1 MSVAAPPITRLTNYI
16 NGQWTDSPTS
26 EWRDVVN
33 PATGEI
39 LASVPL
45 ADAAEVNAA
54 VEAAAAAFP
63 AWRRTPPEDRIQPL
77 FKLKM
82 LLEEHIDDIARIIT
96 TENGKTFTEAKAEM
110 RRAIE
115 NVEVACGIP
124 MMMQGYNLE
133 DVARG
138 IDEMM
143 IRQPIGVT
151 AAIVPFNFP
160 GMIAFWYLPY
170 AIATGNT
177 FILKPSERV
186 PLTMRY
192 IYELLEKT
200 GLPKGVVS
208 LVNGGKAVVDALID
222 HPKVRAISF
231 VGSTPVARY
240 IYARS
245 GEQGKRCQCQGG
257 AKNHVVVLPDADMP
271 MATQII
277 SDSAFGCAGQRCLA
291 VSVAVTI
298 GEAQKTFRDSIADAA
313 SKLRVGNGLEDG
325 VQMGPVITPQS
336 KERVESLIGLG
347 EKQGAKVLL
356 DGRNSKVP
364 KYESGNFV
372 NPTILD
378 DVPQTSDLADTEI
391 FGPVLSLVHADNMDE
406 ALAFLERSAY
416 GNQASLFTSSGSAA
430 RRFRYEAPAGNIGIN
445 IGVAAPM
452 AYFPF
457 SGWKNSF
464 LRRPARPGPRR
475 HRVLYRQESCRG
487 ALGQR
492 AQQKVL
498 MTVPGSGVA
507 MKLLTTESQRLR
519 ENEEQ
524 KDPRTSP
531 IIGAAI
537 EVHRHLGPGLL
548 ESAYEEC
555 LCHELHLRGLV
566 FERQVSLPVSYKGLQ
581 LDCGYRID
589 LIVGQEVVIELKAVD
604 KILPVHEAQLL
615 TYLKTSC
622 KRVGLLINFNVPLLT
637 QGIIRRV
644 F

>member
-1 MSVAAPPITRLTNYI
+1 MTTTAAPPITTVPNFI
-16 NGQWTDSPTS
+16 NGQWVVSSSSDI
-26 EWRDVVN
+26 RDVVN
-33 PATGEI
+33 PATSEV
-39 LASVPL
+39 LARVPL
-45 ADAAEVNAA
+45 ADNAEVDRAI
-54 VEAAAAAFP
+54 ESAAAAFP

-82 LLEEHIDDIARIIT
+82 LLEDHIGDIARILT
-96 TENGKTFTEAKAEM
+96 QENGKTITEAKAEM

-143 IRQPIGVT
+143 IRQPLGVV

-160 GMIAFWYLPY
+160 GMIPFWYLPY

-192 IYELLEKT
+192 IYELMEQT

-208 LVNGGKAVVDALID
+208 LVNGGKAAVDALID

-257 AKNHVVVLPDADMP
+257 AKNHVIILPDADMP

-277 SDSAFGCAGQRCLA
+277 ADSAFGCAGQRCLA

-298 GEAQKTFRDSIADAA
+298 GDAQKIFRDSIAESAA
-313 SKLRVGNGLEDG
+313 KLKVGYGLEDG
-325 VQMGPVITPQS
+325 VQMGPVTTLQS
-336 KERVESLIGLG
+336 KQRIESLIGAG
-347 EKQGAKVLL
+347 EKQGAKVIL

-364 KYESGNFV
+364 NYDSGNFV
-372 NPTILD
+372 NPTVLD
-378 DVPQTSDLADTEI
+378 GLPADSDLADTEI
-391 FGPVLSLVHADNMDE
+391 FGPVLSLVHANDMDE

-416 GNQASLFTSSGSAA
+416 GNQASLFTSSGAAA

-464 LRRPARPGPRR
+464 FGDL
-475 HRVLYRQESCRG
+475 H
-487 ALGQR
+487 GQGR
-492 AQQKVL
+492 
-498 MTVPGSGVA
+498 
-507 MKLLTTESQRLR
+507 
-519 ENEEQ
+519 
-524 KDPRTSP
+524 D
-531 IIGAAI
+531 AI
-537 EVHRHLGPGLL
+537 EFYTDKKV
-548 ESAYEEC
+548 
-555 LCHELHLRGLV
+555 V
-566 FERQVSLPVSYKGLQ
+566 VERWAKEHSRK
-581 LDCGYRID
+581 
-589 LIVGQEVVIELKAVD
+589 
-604 KILPVHEAQLL
+604 
-615 TYLKTSC
+615 
-622 KRVGLLINFNVPLLT
+622 F
-637 QGIIRRV
+637 
-644 F
+644 

>member
-1 MSVAAPPITRLTNYI
+1 MTVAAPPTIKLTDYI
-16 NGQWTDSPTS
+16 NGRWADSRATQ
-26 EWRDVVN
+26 WRDVVN
-33 PATGEI
+33 PATGET
-39 LASVPL
+39 LANVPL
-45 ADAAEVNAA
+45 GGATEVNAA
-54 VEAAAAAFP
+54 VEAAAAAFLE
-63 AWRRTPPEDRIQPL
+63 WRRAPPEDRIQPL
-77 FKLKM
+77 FKLKV

-96 TENGKTFTEAKAEM
+96 MENGKTFTEAKAEM

-143 IRQPIGVT
+143 IRQPLGVV

-177 FILKPSERV
+177 FVIKPSERV

-200 GLPKGVVS
+200 GLPRGVVN
-208 LVNGGKAVVDALID
+208 LVNGAKAAVDALID

-245 GEQGKRCQCQGG
+245 AEKGKRCQCQGG
-257 AKNHVVVLPDADMP
+257 AKNHVIVLPDADLP
-271 MATQII
+271 MTTQII

-291 VSVAVTI
+291 VSVAVTV

-313 SKLRVGNGLEDG
+313 SKLKVGNGLEDG

-336 KERVESLIGLG
+336 KERVESLIGVG

-356 DGRNSKVP
+356 DGRHAKIA
-364 KYESGNFV
+364 KYEAGNFV
-372 NPTILD
+372 KPTILD
-378 DVPQTSDLADTEI
+378 DVPAASELADTEI
-391 FGPVLSLVHADNMDE
+391 FGPVLSLVHADNLDQ

-430 RRFRYEAPAGNIGIN
+430 RRFRYQAPAGNIGIN

-464 LRRPARPGPRR
+464 FGDL
-475 HRVLYRQESCRG
+475 H
-487 ALGQR
+487 GQGR
-492 AQQKVL
+492 DSVEFYTDKKV
-498 MTVPGSGVA
+498 VV
-507 MKLLTTESQRLR
+507 
-519 ENEEQ
+519 
-524 KDPRTSP
+524 
-531 IIGAAI
+531 
-537 EVHRHLGPGLL
+537 
-548 ESAYEEC
+548 
-555 LCHELHLRGLV
+555 
-566 FERQVSLPVSYKGLQ
+566 ERWAKEHSRK
-581 LDCGYRID
+581 
-589 LIVGQEVVIELKAVD
+589 
-604 KILPVHEAQLL
+604 
-615 TYLKTSC
+615 
-622 KRVGLLINFNVPLLT
+622 F
-637 QGIIRRV
+637 
-644 F
+644 